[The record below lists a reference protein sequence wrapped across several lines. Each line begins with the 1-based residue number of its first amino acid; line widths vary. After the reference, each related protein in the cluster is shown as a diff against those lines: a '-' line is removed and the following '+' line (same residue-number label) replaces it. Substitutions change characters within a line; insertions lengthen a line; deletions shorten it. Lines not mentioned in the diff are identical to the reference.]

1 MRIVS
6 CKALSE
12 FAKIHS
18 KCEASCAGKVV
29 QFTVFNV
36 GGNMARI
43 IAAIH
48 YNPKKVYIRRV
59 LTHSEYDQGSR

>member
-43 IAAIH
+43 IAVIH
-48 YNPKKVYIRRV
+48 YNLDRRWK
-59 LTHSEYDQGSR
+59 LD